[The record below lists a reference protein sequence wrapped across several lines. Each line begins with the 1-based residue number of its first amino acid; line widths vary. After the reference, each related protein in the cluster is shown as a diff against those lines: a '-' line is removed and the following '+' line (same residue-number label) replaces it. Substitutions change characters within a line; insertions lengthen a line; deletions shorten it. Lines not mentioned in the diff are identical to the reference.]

1 MIDSIDLGLVKA
13 IHIGLTSPSNTVM
26 LWYDDN
32 ISEKIHKWYN
42 TLTSTWEPLV
52 PTVASS
58 GWQLDGNSNGAEK
71 YFGTN
76 DNHDIPLYTNGLVR
90 GVFDK
95 GGNFGFGTTSSSA
108 RVHIKGVDAT
118 SSNYSLKI
126 DNSAFSPLLY
136 IQNDGYIGVG
146 TASPNALMDIVAANA
161 TPFAFSIRNSTHT
174 ANTTFG
180 YKIYQENSGY
190 MTFYM
195 DGAKYMSISPN
206 GNVSYSKSSYTSLDT
221 QLISQAFAA
230 GNASYGFYCRG
241 YLSNNGLSVDGD
253 GNVGINQFT
262 ATAKLHIKGIDATSS
277 NYALKVDN
285 SASSPLLYVRND
297 GNIGIGTSS
306 PSYALDVKG
315 TGIIAQFSDL
325 SVTGAIASLS
335 SKLMF
340 GSTSNHDLSFLTV
353 GSERMT
359 ISNSGNVGI
368 GTTSASARLHVKGID
383 ATSANYALKVDNSA
397 SSPLLYVRNDGEI
410 GMNGFTIRQL
420 SSTTYFKTS
429 GTGGYMFNNAA
440 DSTNLG
446 KITNTGQ
453 ILFGD
458 ISDTNYVG
466 VGIAVKALSLSSNA
480 SKEVFAS
487 FFKSNT
493 DQDGLYFSSK
503 QGSVYIQPYAVNSVN
518 QSLILG
524 GRDSGTGVLETLIL
538 KSSGVINTPTL
549 PTSNAGLS
557 TGDLYVETAANI
569 LANGDKVVG
578 WKV

>member
-1 MIDSIDLGLVKA
+1 MKVTSNVKYIPA
-13 IHIGLTSPSNTVM
+13 GVTQYIV
-26 LWYDDN
+26 
-32 ISEKIHKWYN
+32 
-42 TLTSTWEPLV
+42 
-52 PTVASS
+52 
-58 GWQLDGNSNGAEK
+58 DGNDGEINV
-71 YFGTN
+71 
-76 DNHDIPLYTNGLVR
+76 D
-90 GVFDK
+90 
-95 GGNFGFGTTSSSA
+95 TSVSA
-108 RVHIKGVDAT
+108 VTII
-118 SSNYSLKI
+118 L
-126 DNSAFSPLLY
+126 
-136 IQNDGYIGVG
+136 
-146 TASPNALMDIVAANA
+146 PNI
-161 TPFAFSIRNSTHT
+161 I
-174 ANTTFG
+174 
-180 YKIYQENSGY
+180 NSGY
-190 MTFYM
+190 TNTDKGFIIN
-195 DGAKYMSISPN
+195 DFS
-206 GNVSYSKSSYTSLDT
+206 GNAGTNNITLVASNNTVNSQSSV
-221 QLISQAFAA
+221 LISVNGGTAKCSIASMNEWFVITEPSTSGMSGTLTANYIPKAA
-230 GNASYGFYCRG
+230 SSSTLTNSIIYQ
-241 YLSNNGLSVDGD
+241 DGHNIAI
-253 GNVGINQFT
+253 GTTT
-262 ATAKLHIKGIDATSS
+262 AVAKLHVLQNTVGTGAKAFSVNFATIGETFYLDDNGYAYYYGGGFTVAGSNAILNLVSNGGVSPSITFKYNNGASTSGFLYGVGASMFFETPAFGLGSS
-277 NYALKVDN
+277 YFNPQARLHIQGVNSTSANFALKVDN

-397 SSPLLYVRNDGEI
+397 TTSLLYAKNDGEI

-466 VGIAVKALSLSSNA
+466 VGIAVKTLSLSSNA